1 MSNLGCLS
9 SLDNKIMSSM
19 DKEGK
24 MDDNILEIEFDTSS
38 LMTELNPPSF
48 MNNNLK
54 RKKKRKSKHKRKK
67 SKVSNKKTRKSK
79 SSTFNVYNYMYK
91 NNINTEADINS
102 ESTDNND
109 SNTFMYKSNIYINPL
124 NINIPIS
131 HNNVSTQNNIN
142 NKFSFIYPKSEAKKS
157 KKGYKNNMDY
167 TKRKS
172 VFDIQNK
179 SRGSKKHN
187 RSCQSSGNLYK
198 FNGIKKSKKSR
209 QNKQNK
215 GINKL
220 PPNWK
225 IFYTDDKVPYYLN
238 EKEMKLYFRHPNS
251 PYFNDNNSNKYSKP
265 LSMYVHLCDE
275 CQNKCMFI
283 HEIGCYMDS
292 TDTLK
297 KIKIKRDRNL

>member
-1 MSNLGCLS
+1 MSNLGCSS

-67 SKVSNKKTRKSK
+67 SKISNKKTRKSK
-79 SSTFNVYNYMYK
+79 SSTFN
-91 NNINTEADINS
+91 DINS
-102 ESTDNND
+102 KSTDNND

-142 NKFSFIYPKSEAKKS
+142 NKLSFIYAKSEAKKS

-172 VFDIQNK
+172 VFDIQNR

-187 RSCQSSGNLYK
+187 RTCQSSGNLYK
-198 FNGIKKSKKSR
+198 FNGIKKSKKSHK
-209 QNKQNK
+209 NKQNK

-265 LSMYVHLCDE
+265 LSMYVDLCDE

-292 TDTLK
+292 NDTLK